1 MTPSSA
7 RQPRTFAS
15 VPAIALA
22 VVVLACLLVPVAS
35 AAIFPRERM
44 GIGNERTTGGGIIAG
59 TRFTPRSAV
68 VVWKRKWS
76 SLTLYLL
83 AQKGVTCAKL
93 KHEAG
98 RPGRLIQ
105 VSIPSAPRVNVNKPT
120 IAQAVFIQIPR
131 DPTKPQQASGL
142 KNGPKVTFTRVDT
155 YPGGMWHGRFEV
167 PHLAYG
173 DGRVYAYKGTFA
185 ARWCD
190 FRN

>member
-35 AAIFPRERM
+35 AAVFPRERM

-98 RPGRLIQ
+98 GRAASSRSASRAPHGSTSTSRRSRRPSSSR
-105 VSIPSAPRVNVNKPT
+105 SPATRRSPSRRRASRTARRSPSPGSTPT
-120 IAQAVFIQIPR
+120 LAACG
-131 DPTKPQQASGL
+131 T
-142 KNGPKVTFTRVDT
+142 
-155 YPGGMWHGRFEV
+155 GGSRCRS
-167 PHLAYG
+167 LAYG